1 MSHMRRR
8 LHVSYEQED
17 TSQHCLF
24 LEARDVIPDT
34 HEEED
39 TCLT

>member
-8 LHVSYEQED
+8 IHV
-17 TSQHCLF
+17 QHCVF
-24 LEARDVIPDT
+24 LEARDVMPDT